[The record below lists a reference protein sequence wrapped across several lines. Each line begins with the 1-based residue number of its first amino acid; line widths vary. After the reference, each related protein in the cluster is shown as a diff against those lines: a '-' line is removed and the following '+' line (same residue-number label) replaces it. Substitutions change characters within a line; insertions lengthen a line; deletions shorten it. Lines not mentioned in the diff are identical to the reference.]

1 MKFIQKCLLCVNI
14 FMRNRDFNGSWNF
27 YSVFVRPSRLGAWQ
41 FLADMPYSA
50 LSLKAVWNIFYC
62 IYGNQMNQY
71 DWSPGSEGRE
81 RGGREVH
88 TLSTIN
94 EIIDA
99 LKGND

>member
-1 MKFIQKCLLCVNI
+1 MKFMQKCVLRVKI
-14 FMRNRDFNGSWNF
+14 FMRNRDFNSSWDF

-62 IYGNQMNQY
+62 IYSNQMNQY
-71 DWSPGSEGRE
+71 DWSPGRE

-94 EIIDA
+94 EIIDS